1 MTVFIVALVHETNTF
16 SPLPTTR
23 RSFSEGLLHQTGN
36 AQTLAEAKQLV
47 GYCDALAIAAA
58 KGEHAI
64 CGPAAL
70 AQPAGTVPRQ
80 VYETLRDDLIA
91 DLVAAGPVDKVF
103 LLLHGAMVA
112 EGYADAEG
120 DLLQKVRAATG
131 PQVAIGAL
139 LDLHGNISRA
149 MIESD
154 AVLVA
159 VKEYPHTD
167 YSERAHELYAILD
180 SIAADGPVPKTVL
193 RRVPLLGTFG
203 TTEPPMRAFVERMQA
218 FEKEPGIRSVSTMH
232 GFPWADTPHT
242 SGCVIVVHD
251 AEAAMRAEQIADELA
266 AAFFALRLT
275 VPARLPI
282 DAAID
287 KALAELSP
295 NGPVVIG
302 DGADN
307 PGGGA
312 ACDSTFVLE
321 ALLARGV
328 ENAAL
333 GMIWDPQAV
342 EIAADAGVGARLSMR
357 IGGKVG
363 PMSGRPLDVEAEVL
377 CVRDDA
383 VQRSIDGKSGAT
395 LGAAVAIRVDGIDIV
410 LNSTRQQVFTP
421 DCFSEFGID
430 VGSKSIVVVKSTQ
443 HFRAGFDPIAAA
455 TIYCDAP
462 GSLHGD
468 LARLPYRR
476 VRRPVWPL
484 DRFDTPA
491 VDDGVVR

>member
-1 MTVFIVALVHETNTF
+1 MTVFIAALVHETNTF

-23 RSFSEGLLHQTGN
+23 RSFSEGVLHQTGN

-58 KGEHAI
+58 TGEHAI

-120 DLLQKVRAATG
+120 DLLQKVRAAVG

-149 MIESD
+149 MIESA

-167 YSERAHELYAILD
+167 YSERAHELYAILE
-180 SIAADGPVPKTVL
+180 SIAAGGPVPKTVL

-251 AEAAMRAEQIADELA
+251 AEAALRAEQIADELA

-342 EIAADAGVGARLSMR
+342 EIAADAGVGARLSLR

-383 VQRSIDGKSGAT
+383 VQPSIDST
-395 LGAAVAIRVDGIDIV
+395 SDDPLGAAVAIRVGGIDVV

-421 DCFSEFGID
+421 DCFTEFGID
-430 VGSKSIVVVKSTQ
+430 VRSKSIVVVKSTQ

-468 LARLPYRR
+468 LAQLPYRR
-476 VRRPVWPL
+476 LRRPIWPL
-484 DRFDTPA
+484 DRFDAPT